1 MVASDEKQTF
11 GHNFGSVL
19 HFGILQ
25 RARFALS
32 YISPVK
38 PSKLLFWLKMKV
50 EGFVLSPFS
59 YYLFFRIL
67 NQTDA
72 AWH

>member
-1 MVASDEKQTF
+1 MVASDENQTF

-25 RARFALS
+25 RARFALG

-38 PSKLLFWLKMKV
+38 LSKLLFWWKMKV
-50 EGFVLSPFS
+50 EGFRSQPIF
-59 YYLFFRIL
+59 I
-67 NQTDA
+67 
-72 AWH
+72 